1 MLILHLALLSHIAVN
16 LCFSDLR
23 TIFTL
28 LDDDD
33 NVDDDVDDD
42 DNGDDENV
50 DDDVDDDNDRQA

>member
-16 LCFSDLR
+16 LCFTDLR

-28 LDDDD
+28 L
-33 NVDDDVDDD
+33 DDD